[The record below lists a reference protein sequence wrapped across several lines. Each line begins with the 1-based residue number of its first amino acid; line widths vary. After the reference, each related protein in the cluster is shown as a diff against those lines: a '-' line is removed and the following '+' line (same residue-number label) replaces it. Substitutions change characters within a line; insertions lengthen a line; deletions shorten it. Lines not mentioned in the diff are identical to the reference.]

1 MLVKIDTTST
11 AEFVRLANLRSL
23 RTEMAKRIAVL
34 KTLTPEDQRWA
45 VENDDLLREWLEVT
59 R

>member
-11 AEFVRLANLRSL
+11 AEFVRLDNLRSL